1 MKSNELKRLLE
12 SNGWCVKSQNGSHAK
27 YVHKDHGGFIVL
39 PLRGAKEIGIGLEK
53 KIKKQA
59 GL

>member
-1 MKSNELKRLLE
+1 MKSNELRRLLE
-12 SNGWCVKSQNGSHAK
+12 SNGWCVKSQSGSHAK
-27 YVHKDHGGFIVL
+27 FIHQEKEGFIIL